1 MTNNQ
6 QNAEVGQDNID
17 KNIAIVNKEGKLTLT
32 FCGGVGSVTG
42 ANFLLTGPDGL
53 KILVDCGLEQ
63 GTHDSELHNH
73 QDFMYNPAD
82 CDFLLVTHAHLDHIG
97 RIPKLVKDG
106 FKGVIYSTPETLELT
121 KVMLEDALKITTQ
134 DAAKKNV
141 SPLYEEKDVLESF
154 KNWKTIEYH
163 KTLELAPNYSLY
175 VKDSGHILGAAM
187 FEITYKGTEAAV
199 DGAGGKAYSRKIVF
213 TGDLGNSPTPLLHD
227 TEKITDADYL
237 VMESVY
243 GDKNHEDMGIR
254 LELLKKSLLDNY
266 HRNGTLIIP
275 SFSLEKTQEVLFE
288 IHKLMESKDLPTMR
302 IYLDSPLALR
312 VTEIYR
318 RMKKD
323 FNEEATADSR
333 KHDIFAF
340 PGLRISDSGEQSRM
354 IAKEPNPKVIMAGSG
369 MSNGGRIVHHE
380 AEYLGDSNNTILFL
394 GYQAVGTLGRKIS
407 EGNKEIE
414 INGQK
419 VKVKARI
426 ERIDGYSSHKDSDG
440 LVLFA
445 NDTASTVKKVF
456 VVMGESNASLFLAQR
471 LRDYDGINAVHP
483 EEGETVVLD

>member
-1 MTNNQ
+1 MTNSKQENR
-6 QNAEVGQDNID
+6 
-17 KNIAIVNKEGKLTLT
+17 VNSDGKLTLT

-63 GTHDSELHNH
+63 GTHDSDTHNH
-73 QDFMYNPAD
+73 QDFMYTPSECN
-82 CDFLLVTHAHLDHIG
+82 FLLVTHSHLDHIG
-97 RIPKLVKDG
+97 RIPKLVKEG
-106 FKGVIYSTPETLELT
+106 FRGVIYSTPETLELT
-121 KVMLEDALKITTQ
+121 KVMLDDALKIATQ

-141 SPLYEEKDVLESF
+141 PPLYEEKDVEDSF
-154 KNWKTIEYH
+154 RNWKTIEYH
-163 KTLELAPNYSLY
+163 KNLELAPNYSLF

-187 FEITYKGTEAAV
+187 FEITYKGTVE
-199 DGAGGKAYSRKIVF
+199 GKDYSRKVVF

-243 GDKNHEDMGIR
+243 GDKNHEDNGVR
-254 LELLKKSLLDNY
+254 LDKLKQSLLDNF
-266 HRNGTLIIP
+266 HRSGTLIIP

-288 IHKLMESKDLPTMR
+288 IHKLMDSKELPMMR

-318 RMKKD
+318 KMKKD

-340 PGLRISDSGEQSRM
+340 PGLRISDSSEQSRM
-354 IAKEPNPKVIMAGSG
+354 IIKEPNPKVIMAGSG

-414 INGQK
+414 INGQLIK
-419 VKVKARI
+419 IKARI
-426 ERIDGYSSHKDSDG
+426 ERIDGYSSHKDSDH
-440 LVLFA
+440 LVEFVS
-445 NDTASTVKKVF
+445 DTATTVKKVF
-456 VVMGESNASLFLAQR
+456 VVMGETNASLFLAQR
-471 LRDYDGINAVHP
+471 LRDYIGVNAVHP
-483 EEGETVVLD
+483 DEGDTVVLE

>member
-1 MTNNQ
+1 MTNSKQENR
-6 QNAEVGQDNID
+6 
-17 KNIAIVNKEGKLTLT
+17 VNSDGKLTLT

-63 GTHDSELHNH
+63 GTHDSDTHNH
-73 QDFMYNPAD
+73 QDFMYTPSECN
-82 CDFLLVTHAHLDHIG
+82 FLLVTHSHLDHIG
-97 RIPKLVKDG
+97 RIPKLVKEG
-106 FKGVIYSTPETLELT
+106 FRGVIYSTPETLELT
-121 KVMLEDALKITTQ
+121 KVMLDDALKIATQ

-141 SPLYEEKDVLESF
+141 PPLYEEKDVEDSF
-154 KNWKTIEYH
+154 RNWKTIEYH
-163 KTLELAPNYSLY
+163 KNLELAPNYSLF

-187 FEITYKGTEAAV
+187 FEITYKGTVE
-199 DGAGGKAYSRKIVF
+199 GKDYSRKVVF

-243 GDKNHEDMGIR
+243 GDKNHEDNGVR
-254 LELLKKSLLDNY
+254 LDKLKQSLLDNF
-266 HRNGTLIIP
+266 HRGGTLIIP

-288 IHKLMESKDLPTMR
+288 IHKLMDSKELPMMR

-318 RMKKD
+318 KMKKD
-323 FNEEATADSR
+323 FNKEATADSR

-340 PGLRISDSGEQSRM
+340 PGLRISDSSEQSRM
-354 IAKEPNPKVIMAGSG
+354 ISKEPNPKVIMAGSG

-414 INGQK
+414 INGQLIK
-419 VKVKARI
+419 IKARI
-426 ERIDGYSSHKDSDG
+426 ERIDGYSSHKDSDH
-440 LVLFA
+440 LVEFVS
-445 NDTASTVKKVF
+445 DTATTVKKVF
-456 VVMGESNASLFLAQR
+456 VVMGETNASLFLAQR
-471 LRDYDGINAVHP
+471 LRDYIGVNAVHP
-483 EEGETVVLD
+483 DEGDTVVLE

>member
-1 MTNNQ
+1 MTNSK
-6 QNAEVGQDNID
+6 QDR
-17 KNIAIVNKEGKLTLT
+17 VNKDGKLTLT

-42 ANFLLTGPDGL
+42 ANFLLTGPDGMS
-53 KILVDCGLEQ
+53 ILVDCGLEQ
-63 GTHDSELHNH
+63 GTHDSDLHNH
-73 QDFMYNPAD
+73 QDFIYNPGD
-82 CDFLLVTHAHLDHIG
+82 CNFLLITHAHLDHIG
-97 RIPKLVKDG
+97 RIPKLVKEG
-106 FKGVIYSTPETLELT
+106 FRGTIYSTPETLELT
-121 KVMLEDALKITTQ
+121 KVMLDDALKIATQ
-134 DAAKKNV
+134 DAAKKHV
-141 SPLYEEKDVLESF
+141 PPLYEERDVIESF
-154 KNWKTIEYH
+154 KKWKTIEYH
-163 KTLELAPNYSLY
+163 KDFELAPNYSLFI
-175 VKDSGHILGAAM
+175 KDSGHILGSAM
-187 FEITYKGTEAAV
+187 FELTYKGEV
-199 DGAGGKAYSRKIVF
+199 GGKDYTRKVVF

-243 GDKNHEDMGIR
+243 GDKNHEDTGVR
-254 LELLKKSLLDNY
+254 LEKLKKVFLDNY
-266 HRNGTLIIP
+266 HRNGTLIVP

-288 IHKLMESKDLPTMR
+288 IHKLMESKELPEMR

-340 PGLRISDSGEQSRM
+340 PGLRISDSSDQSRM
-354 IAKEPNPKVIMAGSG
+354 IVKEPNPKIIMAGSG

-380 AEYLGDSNNTILFL
+380 MDYLGDSNNTILFL

-419 VKVKARI
+419 IKIKARI
-426 ERIDGYSSHKDSDG
+426 EMIDGYSSHKDSDH
-440 LVLFA
+440 LVEFV
-445 NDTASTVKKVF
+445 NDTAKTVKKVF
-456 VVMGESNASLFLAQR
+456 VVMGETNASLFLAQR
-471 LRDYDGINAVHP
+471 LRDYDGVNAVHP
-483 EEGETVVLD
+483 EEEEVVVLD